1 MTQDWPV
8 DAAGD
13 GEGRLLGLLES
24 GFLGWLSLGWWNSQL
39 AKGRSLKRKQL
50 KIFVFHSVFN
60 SFVTISTGFFEAYTM
75 GIAEL
80 RRSVESPAGVT
91 NRSVPLLERNDRQRN
106 QSVRLSG
113 IETEARPYQQA
124 GARHPCEASCQ
135 HKAST

>member
-1 MTQDWPV
+1 MALFGLVELT
-8 DAAGD
+8 AGD
-13 GEGRLLGLLES
+13 EPIA
-24 GFLGWLSLGWWNSQL
+24 
-39 AKGRSLKRKQL
+39 AKTA
-50 KIFVFHSVFN
+50 KIFVFHFVFN
-60 SFVTISTGFFEAYTM
+60 SFVIISTGLFEAYTM

>member
-1 MTQDWPV
+1 MAFVGLMELT
-8 DAAGD
+8 AGNEPIA
-13 GEGRLLGLLES
+13 G
-24 GFLGWLSLGWWNSQL
+24 
-39 AKGRSLKRKQL
+39 KQKYL
-50 KIFVFHSVFN
+50 CFVLCLN

-135 HKAST
+135 HKALT